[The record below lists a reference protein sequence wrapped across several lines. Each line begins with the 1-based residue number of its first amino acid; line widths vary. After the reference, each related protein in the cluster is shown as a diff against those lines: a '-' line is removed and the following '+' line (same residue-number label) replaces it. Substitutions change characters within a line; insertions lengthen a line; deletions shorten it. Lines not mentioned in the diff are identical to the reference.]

1 MEEKNFS
8 ALLGINGYKAV
19 AVVSL
24 AFVSVY
30 SVKKFVDKFYNSSVV
45 INSDGNIAGGK

>member
-8 ALLGINGYKAV
+8 ALLGIYGYKAV